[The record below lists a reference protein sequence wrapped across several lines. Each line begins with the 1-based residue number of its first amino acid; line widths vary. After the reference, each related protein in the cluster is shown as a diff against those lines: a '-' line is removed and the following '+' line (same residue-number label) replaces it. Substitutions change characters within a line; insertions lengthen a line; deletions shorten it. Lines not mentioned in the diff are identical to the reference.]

1 MRIEQ
6 LLHGYDNGHRLLA
19 GSVLLK
25 NPADLDAVATL
36 SDWSEYAVSGD
47 NDSTYITAYPLRES
61 QYYVIAKTWYASEMK
76 RPGCVWTHSL
86 LIPFGEL
93 NKIDDYRRLLKL
105 FIRPAADDNLD
116 KYSRTIGYENKTI
129 SSNEYEPESID
140 RDIALSILYSFIK
153 REAEPV
159 FFSANENNKS
169 IESILLSTMNVLP
182 ASILIET
189 SWCSGTAYMRKL
201 FGKPLTCQ
209 FLPRIINREL
219 LIIPTEKKGCF
230 DYVLDGIM
238 RGDINQG
245 QVIRMFSDDI
255 GDSSEKYEYIV
266 KTLYTLEDYFRLN
279 NNSES
284 RYEEVLNFI
293 ASGYPSVEEG
303 HIIKKLLTNKSFSDR
318 YCSDSEFFFLFATLL
333 IDGVFDIPDTGIN
346 ARWSEFVLNS
356 RSLYVPLLS
365 RICGSGNA
373 NEWGINIIRQSADI
387 LSKDE
392 IKTILN
398 NDIRLFDTLTHLVP
412 GILNTISLNDISS
425 QEFET
430 IVSLILDRR
439 IQMEFSNWGLLFSV
453 MLERGF
459 EISNHLAELVFSNT
473 NNATEI
479 LLDFINEDDKRYAG
493 CTLIKQ
499 IESKTDNILS
509 WLRKTNIINSAVA
522 FLIARSVAVQSSS
535 VYKAGAGIWSPF
547 LNLQFQQLRTEVY
560 TFLFSVSFN
569 WPDDS
574 YAIDLLRMTFYPIH
588 VLQANGELGYRNWAQ
603 ISDYLES
610 VKLWDEWDYC
620 KKLRKTVVKRLK
632 HAGYDK
638 SVLLHFTPDED
649 LNILLKKMW

>member
-1 MRIEQ
+1 MKIEQ

-25 NPADLDAVATL
+25 NPADQDAVATL

-47 NDSTYITAYPLRES
+47 NDSTYITAYPLLES

-105 FIRPAADDNLD
+105 FTRPAADDNLD
-116 KYSRTIGYENKTI
+116 KYSRTIGYENKPI
-129 SSNEYEPESID
+129 SFNEYEPESID
-140 RDIALSILYSFIK
+140 RAIALSILYSFIK

-182 ASILIET
+182 ASILLET

-209 FLPRIINREL
+209 FLPRTINRES

-238 RGDINQG
+238 RGDVNQG
-245 QVIRMFSDDI
+245 QVIRMFADDI
-255 GDSSEKYEYIV
+255 GNSSEKYAYIV
-266 KTLYTLEDYFRLN
+266 KALYTLEDYFRLN
-279 NNSES
+279 NSSES
-284 RYEEVLNFI
+284 RYEEVLNII
-293 ASGYPSVEEG
+293 ASGFPTAEEG

-318 YCSDSEFFFLFATLL
+318 YCSDSVFFFLFSTLH
-333 IDGVFDIPDTGIN
+333 INGIFDVTDTRIN
-346 ARWSEFVLNS
+346 ARWSEFVSSN

-373 NEWGINIIRQSADI
+373 NEWGASVIRQSADI

-392 IKTILN
+392 LKTILN
-398 NDIRLFDTLTHLVP
+398 SDIRLFETLTHLAP
-412 GILNTISLNDISS
+412 GILNSISLNDISS

-439 IQMEFSNWGLLFSV
+439 IQTEFSNWTLLFSV

-459 EISNHLAELVFSNT
+459 EISNQLAELVFSKN

-493 CTLIKQ
+493 CSLIKQ
-499 IESKTDNILS
+499 LENRTDNILS
-509 WLRKTNIINSAVA
+509 WLRKINNINSAVA
-522 FLIARSVAVQSSS
+522 FLIASTVVAQSSS
-535 VYKAGAGIWSPF
+535 VHTAGAGIWTPF

-560 TFLFSVSFN
+560 TFLFSLSFN
-569 WPDDS
+569 WPSDRI
-574 YAIDLLRMTFYPIH
+574 AIELLRKAFYPIH
-588 VLQANGELGYRNWAQ
+588 ILQANGKLGYRNWAR

-610 VKLWDEWDYC
+610 VMIWDEWDYC

-649 LNILLKKMW
+649 LNILLIKMW